1 MVIGSDKNIT
11 TANVIQL
18 HNNIPKILS
27 KINIV
32 LIIKSI
38 TPKANSSLILN
49 YYFYNNI
56 LIKYK
61 RNPQESLLLLLD

>member
-1 MVIGSDKNIT
+1 MVIGSNKNIT
-11 TANVIQL
+11 TANVVQL

-38 TPKANSSLILN
+38 TSKANSSLILN
-49 YYFYNNI
+49 YYF
-56 LIKYK
+56 
-61 RNPQESLLLLLD
+61 

>member
-27 KINIV
+27 KINIENKV
-32 LIIKSI
+32 
-38 TPKANSSLILN
+38 
-49 YYFYNNI
+49 
-56 LIKYK
+56 KYK
-61 RNPQESLLLLLD
+61 SVSRHDYYLIT

>member
-11 TANVIQL
+11 TANVTQL

-27 KINIV
+27 KINII

-38 TPKANSSLILN
+38 TPKINSSLILS
-49 YYFYNNI
+49 YYF
-56 LIKYK
+56 
-61 RNPQESLLLLLD
+61 

>member
-11 TANVIQL
+11 TVNVTQL

-38 TPKANSSLILN
+38 TPKANSSFILN
-49 YYFYNNI
+49 YYF
-56 LIKYK
+56 
-61 RNPQESLLLLLD
+61 

>member
-11 TANVIQL
+11 TASVIQL
-18 HNNIPKILS
+18 HNNIPEILS
-27 KINIV
+27 KINII

-38 TPKANSSLILN
+38 TIKINSSLILN
-49 YYFYNNI
+49 YYFWNNI

-61 RNPQESLLLLLD
+61 RNP

>member
-1 MVIGSDKNIT
+1 MIKINNIITVIGIDKNII
-11 TANVIQL
+11 TANVAQL

-27 KINIV
+27 KISII

-49 YYFYNNI
+49 YYF
-56 LIKYK
+56 
-61 RNPQESLLLLLD
+61 

>member
-1 MVIGSDKNIT
+1 MVIGSNKNII
-11 TANVIQL
+11 TANVVQL

-38 TPKANSSLILN
+38 TPKTNNSLILS
-49 YYFYNNI
+49 YYF
-56 LIKYK
+56 
-61 RNPQESLLLLLD
+61 

>member
-11 TANVIQL
+11 TANVTQL

-27 KINIV
+27 KINII

-38 TPKANSSLILN
+38 TPKINNSLILN

-56 LIKYK
+56 LIKYR
-61 RNPQESLLLLLD
+61 RNP

>member
-11 TANVIQL
+11 IINVTQL

-38 TPKANSSLILN
+38 TPKVNSSLILN
-49 YYFYNNI
+49 YYF
-56 LIKYK
+56 
-61 RNPQESLLLLLD
+61 

>member
-11 TANVIQL
+11 IINVTQL

-38 TPKANSSLILN
+38 TSKANSSLILN
-49 YYFYNNI
+49 YYF
-56 LIKYK
+56 
-61 RNPQESLLLLLD
+61 

>member
-11 TANVIQL
+11 TANVTQL
-18 HNNIPKILS
+18 HNNILKILS

-38 TPKANSSLILN
+38 TPKINSSLILN
-49 YYFYNNI
+49 YYF
-56 LIKYK
+56 
-61 RNPQESLLLLLD
+61 